1 MNIIALCGICIVSCI
16 FIVVLKKISTED
28 SPMLIVI
35 SAVVMLVY
43 ILKDFTSVFNEI
55 NSITANSGINNEN
68 IKLMFKALGICY
80 LTQMTKDI
88 CIDCSAL
95 SLAQKID
102 LAGKITI
109 AVLSVPLVTQVLQ
122 IITKLTE

>member
-16 FIVVLKKISTED
+16 FIVVLKKISTEV

>member
-16 FIVVLKKISTED
+16 FIVVLKKISTEV

-68 IKLMFKALGICY
+68 IKLKFY
-80 LTQMTKDI
+80 
-88 CIDCSAL
+88 
-95 SLAQKID
+95 
-102 LAGKITI
+102 
-109 AVLSVPLVTQVLQ
+109 
-122 IITKLTE
+122 